1 MLDKINIDPATIP
14 CYSSRVSAGFPSPA
28 DDTIESNLDLN
39 KLLIKHESTTFFMQ
53 VKGDA
58 MKDAGIWSGDVLVVD
73 RSLSPKHGR
82 VVIAT
87 IGEELLIRRLYKLRN
102 KVLLMPENKEY
113 EPLEISKEI
122 DSIVWGVVNFVI
134 HKV

>member
-1 MLDKINIDPATIP
+1 MLDKINIDPSIIP

-122 DSIVWGVVNFVI
+122 DSIVWGVVNFVT

>member
-39 KLLIKHESTTFFMQ
+39 KLLIKNESTTFFMQ